1 MGKYDKL
8 RDRIVGGTSN
18 ANIAFADLCAMLS
31 RYGFTSRKGA
41 SSHVIFTRPQV
52 LEIINLQPGEGGKAK
67 PYQVRQVSEIPQ
79 RYNIK

>member
-1 MGKYDKL
+1 MGKHDKL

-18 ANIAFADLCAMLS
+18 ADIAFADLCATLS
-31 RYGFTSRKGA
+31 HYGFASRKGA

-52 LEIINLQPGEGGKAK
+52 SEIINLQPGEGGKAK
-67 PYQVRQVSEIPQ
+67 PYQVRHVREILQ